1 MAGRGLFYPLRF
13 MKTYKAPWSSLLV
26 VVSVLATLLCLGIT
40 LGTPF
45 LAASKHSWE
54 MWLRWLPLAL
64 MVGCGLFTIRGYT
77 ITSDAILVHRLLWS
91 TPLPRT
97 GLQSAEFMP
106 NAMSR
111 SIRTCG
117 NGGFFSF
124 SGFYWN
130 RTLKSYRAYVT
141 DQRRTVVLRYEGR
154 TIVISPGEPVDFVRE
169 LSGLPN
175 T

>member
-1 MAGRGLFYPLRF
+1 MACCGLFNPLRF
-13 MKTYKAPWSSLLV
+13 MKTYKAPWSSLLIV
-26 VVSVLATLLCLGIT
+26 MSVFATVLCLGIT
-40 LGTPF
+40 LATPF
-45 LAASKHSWE
+45 LATPKHGWE
-54 MWLRWLPLAL
+54 MWFRWLPLAL
-64 MVGCGLFTIRGYT
+64 MLGCGLFTVRGYT

-91 TPLPRT
+91 TRLPRT

-106 NAMSR
+106 GAMGK

-130 RTLKSYRAYVT
+130 KPLKSYRAYVT

-154 TIVISPGEPVDFVRE
+154 TIVVSPGEPEDFVRE
-169 LSGLPN
+169 LSGVPN
-175 T
+175 D